1 MTSKEFGVLQKCIN
15 FPIFQRDKLILQ
27 NKVSQMDLIF
37 DSISYLKVPTRQT
50 KFIAALYIFDIHYE
64 NQKVD
69 FQIVKIRK
77 V

>member
-1 MTSKEFGVLQKCIN
+1 M
-15 FPIFQRDKLILQ
+15 Q

-37 DSISYLKVPTRQT
+37 VSISYLKVPTRQT

-77 V
+77 M

>member
-1 MTSKEFGVLQKCIN
+1 M
-15 FPIFQRDKLILQ
+15 Q

-37 DSISYLKVPTRQT
+37 VSISYLKVPTRQT

-69 FQIVKIRK
+69 FQVLKLRK